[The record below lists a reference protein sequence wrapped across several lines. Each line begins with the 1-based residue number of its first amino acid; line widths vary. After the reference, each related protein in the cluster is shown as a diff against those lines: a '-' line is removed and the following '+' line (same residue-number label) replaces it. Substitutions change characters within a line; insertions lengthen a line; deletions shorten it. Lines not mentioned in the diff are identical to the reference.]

1 MEGPIPIIVA
11 TVRRGTQVFRGA
23 RNENQS
29 CASIAFQQSESYI
42 AKLWAVDCSGKAVR
56 DKASLDEHEEGTG
69 ILHRM
74 FGKGN
79 D

>member
-1 MEGPIPIIVA
+1 MQGPIPIIVVTA
-11 TVRRGTQVFRGA
+11 RRGTQVFRGA

-42 AKLWAVDCSGKAVR
+42 VKLWAVDCSGKAVR
-56 DKASLDEHEEGTG
+56 DKTSVNEHEEGTG

-74 FGKGN
+74 FGTSN